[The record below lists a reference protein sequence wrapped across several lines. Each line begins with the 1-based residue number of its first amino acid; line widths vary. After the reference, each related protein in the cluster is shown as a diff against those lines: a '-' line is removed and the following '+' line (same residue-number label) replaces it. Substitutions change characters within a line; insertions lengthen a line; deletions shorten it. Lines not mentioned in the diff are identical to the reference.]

1 MSPRSR
7 SQDPDPALCPTD
19 LIRGAHACCLPGGQC
34 KSHREHLT
42 GSWEPQEWS
51 RFDPKFPD
59 GEGRLILW
67 GGPGLCKP
75 ARTTG
80 GLCGTQ
86 TGPWST
92 RGRKQDKCVDAEIR
106 LQGQYALHLPSHS
119 RPWALAS
126 SRGWLEALRP
136 PAETTLGS
144 EGIWVRKWEVVF
156 KAPGKRL
163 KATCRW
169 AGLRNPL

>member
-1 MSPRSR
+1 M
-7 SQDPDPALCPTD
+7 
-19 LIRGAHACCLPGGQC
+19 
-34 KSHREHLT
+34 
-42 GSWEPQEWS
+42 
-51 RFDPKFPD
+51 
-59 GEGRLILW
+59 
-67 GGPGLCKP
+67 
-75 ARTTG
+75 
-80 GLCGTQ
+80 
-86 TGPWST
+86 PWST

-106 LQGQYALHLPSHS
+106 LQGQYALHLPSRS

-169 AGLRNPL
+169 AGLRNPLWGHEDACRVSPGPQSPQWSEMREAHDGL